1 MTNVG
6 KQQNL
11 VSKNTEKEKVT
22 DSKLDWFRMDNAA
35 TLFSL
40 VHSTRIPCMYRL
52 SSTLNESVDKIILQ
66 KALENI
72 MPRFP
77 YYNVNMRRGLF
88 WFYWET
94 NESKPIVVDETRY
107 PVQKLPVRVRGQ
119 FPFAVLVYKNRI
131 SVEMHHSLTDGTGT
145 LTFIRALIG
154 EYFALKGAKV
164 KDWLDIF
171 RPGQKPEPSEYEDAF
186 KVNYQ
191 KTAPDPKKIPRAFH
205 LPFKLAPKGVYKIIS
220 GSMNVKEVITQAK
233 KWNVT
238 LTEYLVA
245 VYLESL
251 QKLLFS
257 FPKKLLMRN
266 LKPIR
271 LMVPVNLRRMYQ
283 SKTMRNFSL
292 YVTPGIDPRLGT
304 HTFEE
309 IIKQVYHYMRV
320 EISDKYINQQI
331 ARNVRGEILPIVKV
345 VPLFVKRI
353 FGKTIYNGKGEFL
366 YSGVLT
372 NLGRVQ
378 MPEPIN
384 EEIADFQFI
393 PAPSPVTKTGCA
405 IASYN
410 ETLYVNWGRNIYDTQ
425 VEKLFFRKL
434 VKDGIKIRIE
444 TN

>member
-1 MTNVG
+1 M
-6 KQQNL
+6 
-11 VSKNTEKEKVT
+11 
-22 DSKLDWFRMDNAA
+22 DYKLDWFRMDNAA

-40 VHSTRIPCMYRL
+40 VHSTRIPCMYRI
-52 SSTLNESVDKIILQ
+52 SSTLNKPIN
-66 KALENI
+66 KAVMQQALLNI

-94 NESKPIVVDETRY
+94 NQEKPKVIDENRY
-107 PVQKLPVRVRGQ
+107 PVQKLPVTVRGE
-119 FPFAVLVYKNRI
+119 FPFAVLVFKNRVSI
-131 SVEMHHSLTDGTGT
+131 EMHHSLTDGTGT
-145 LTFIRALIG
+145 MTFLRALLG
-154 EYFALKGAKV
+154 EYFTLSGLKV
-164 KDWLDIF
+164 RDWQDIF
-171 RPGQKPEPSEYEDAF
+171 RPSQKPDPAEYEDAF

-220 GSMNVKEVITQAK
+220 GTMKVKDVIAQAK

-238 LTEYLVA
+238 LTEYLIA

-304 HTFEE
+304 HSFEE

-353 FGKTIYNGKGEFL
+353 FGKSIYNGKGEFL

-372 NLGRVQ
+372 NLGNVQ
-378 MPEPIN
+378 MPEPLN

-393 PAPSPVTKTGCA
+393 PAPSPVTKSGCA
-405 IASYN
+405 IASWKD
-410 ETLYVNWGRNIYDTQ
+410 TLYVNWGRNILDTQ

-434 VKDGIKIRIE
+434 VKDGIKVKIE

>member
-1 MTNVG
+1 MTDVDN
-6 KQQNL
+6 QQNL
-11 VSKNTEKEKVT
+11 VSENTNKEKVM
-22 DSKLDWFRMDNAA
+22 DYKLDWFRMDNAA

-40 VHSTRIPCMYRL
+40 VHSTRIPCMYRI
-52 SSTLNESVDKIILQ
+52 SSTLNKPIN
-66 KALENI
+66 KAVMQQALLNI

-94 NESKPIVVDETRY
+94 NQEKPKVIDENRY
-107 PVQKLPVRVRGQ
+107 PVQKLPVTVRGE
-119 FPFAVLVYKNRI
+119 FPFAVLVFKNRVSI
-131 SVEMHHSLTDGTGT
+131 EMHHSLTDGTGT
-145 LTFIRALIG
+145 MTFLRALLG
-154 EYFALKGAKV
+154 EYFTLSGLKV
-164 KDWLDIF
+164 RDWQDIF
-171 RPGQKPEPSEYEDAF
+171 RPSQKPDPAEYEDAF

-220 GSMNVKEVITQAK
+220 GTMKVKDVIAQAK

-238 LTEYLVA
+238 LTEYLIA

-304 HTFEE
+304 HSFEE

-353 FGKTIYNGKGEFL
+353 FGKSIYNGKGEFL

-372 NLGRVQ
+372 NLGNVQ
-378 MPEPIN
+378 MPEPLN

-393 PAPSPVTKTGCA
+393 PAPSPVTKSGCA
-405 IASYN
+405 IASWKD
-410 ETLYVNWGRNIYDTQ
+410 TLYVNWGRNILDTQ

-434 VKDGIKIRIE
+434 VKDGIKVKIE

>member
-1 MTNVG
+1 MTGVG
-6 KQQNL
+6 NQQNL
-11 VSKNTEKEKVT
+11 TGKNPKKETVN
-22 DSKLDWFRMDNAA
+22 DYKLDWFRMDNAA

-40 VHSTRIPCMYRL
+40 VHSTRIPCMFRI
-52 SSTLNESVDKIILQ
+52 SSTLTKPVNKAILQ
-66 KALENI
+66 QALLNI

-88 WFYWET
+88 WFYWEA
-94 NESKPIVVDETRY
+94 NEEKPKVKDETRY
-107 PVQKLPVRVRGQ
+107 PAQKLPVRVRGE
-119 FPFAVLVYKNRI
+119 FPFTVLVYKNRI
-131 SVEMHHSLTDGTGT
+131 AVEMHHSLTDGTGAI
-145 LTFIRALIG
+145 TFLKALIG
-154 EYFALKGAKV
+154 EYLTLNGAKV
-164 KDWLDIF
+164 EDWLDIF
-171 RPGQKPEPSEYEDAF
+171 RPEQKPKLAEYEDAF
-186 KVNYQ
+186 KANYQ
-191 KTAPDPKKIPRAFH
+191 KTVPDPHRIPRAFH
-205 LPFKLAPKGVYKIIS
+205 LPFKLTPKGVYRIIS
-220 GSMNVKEVITQAK
+220 GSMNVKDVLAQAK

-257 FPKKLLMRN
+257 FPERQLKRN

-304 HTFEE
+304 HSFEE

-331 ARNVRGEILPIVKV
+331 ARNVRGEVLPVVKV

-378 MPEPIN
+378 MPEPLN
-384 EEIADFQFI
+384 EEIADFQFF

-405 IASYN
+405 IASYKDV
-410 ETLYVNWGRNIYDTQ
+410 LYINWGRNINDTQ

-434 VKDGIKIRIE
+434 VKDGIKVRIE

>member
-1 MTNVG
+1 
-6 KQQNL
+6 
-11 VSKNTEKEKVT
+11 
-22 DSKLDWFRMDNAA
+22 
-35 TLFSL
+35 
-40 VHSTRIPCMYRL
+40 VHSTRIPCMYRI
-52 SSTLNESVDKIILQ
+52 SSTLNKPIN
-66 KALENI
+66 KAVMQQALLNI

-94 NESKPIVVDETRY
+94 NQEKPKVIDENRY
-107 PVQKLPVRVRGQ
+107 PVQKLPVTVRGE
-119 FPFAVLVYKNRI
+119 FPFAVLVFKNRVAI
-131 SVEMHHSLTDGTGT
+131 EMHHSLTDGTGT
-145 LTFIRALIG
+145 MTFLRALLG
-154 EYFALKGAKV
+154 EYFTLSGLKV
-164 KDWLDIF
+164 RDWQDIF
-171 RPGQKPEPSEYEDAF
+171 RPSQKPDPAEYEDAF

-220 GSMNVKEVITQAK
+220 GTMKVKDVIAQAK

-238 LTEYLVA
+238 LTEYLIA

-304 HTFEE
+304 HSFEE

-353 FGKTIYNGKGEFL
+353 FGKSIYNGKGEFL

-372 NLGRVQ
+372 NLGNVQ
-378 MPEPIN
+378 MPEPLN

-393 PAPSPVTKTGCA
+393 PAPSPVTKSGCA
-405 IASYN
+405 IASWKD
-410 ETLYVNWGRNIYDTQ
+410 TLYVNWGRNILDTQ

-434 VKDGIKIRIE
+434 VKDGIKVKIE